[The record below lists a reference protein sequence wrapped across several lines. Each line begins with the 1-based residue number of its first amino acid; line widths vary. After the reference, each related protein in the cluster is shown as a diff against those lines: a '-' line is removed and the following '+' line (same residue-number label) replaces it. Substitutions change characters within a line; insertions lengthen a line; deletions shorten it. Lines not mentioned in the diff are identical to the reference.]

1 MRTAKIVSRKFA
13 RQGGIVFTL
22 EETTKLA
29 SADGKTPAEVKERT
43 CMFTQEQI
51 QTAQLIGV
59 KIPAPNDIVVI
70 EDSVNPA
77 TGAINEQWVN
87 ISL

>member
-1 MRTAKIVSRKFA
+1 MCTAKIVSRKFA
-13 RQGGIVFTL
+13 RQGG
-22 EETTKLA
+22 
-29 SADGKTPAEVKERT
+29 T

-59 KIPAPNDIVVI
+59 KIPAPLDVVTI